1 MDLWNNHD
9 GRGGTVRVVRQ
20 DKEGVMYGG
29 TEIAWGSVV
38 LRRWEWPWR
47 GYIELCMC
55 VGDRGEKWIGKKITW
70 DPRVPGGEKRGKMKA
85 EANGMAMAGWW
96 KGGGRCRAGP
106 R

>member
-38 LRRWEWPWR
+38 LRRWEQPWR
-47 GYIELCMC
+47 GYIELHMG
-55 VGDRGEKWIGKKITW
+55 VGDCGEKRTGKKIH
-70 DPRVPGGEKRGKMKA
+70 
-85 EANGMAMAGWW
+85 
-96 KGGGRCRAGP
+96 AGP
-106 R
+106 KVTQR